1 MVHNET
7 EMCDCLPPP
16 PLPPPLTPPPSPL
29 QDELMQG
36 VVLPLLQ
43 PVAGDPDSDVRCR
56 AVQLLTHL
64 VSEATPSW
72 AVHSLAI
79 ISSVSVC
86 CVGVCCVGV

>member
-7 EMCDCLPPP
+7 EMCDCLP
-16 PLPPPLTPPPSPL
+16 PPPLTPPPSPL

-43 PVAGDPDSDVRCR
+43 PVAGDPDSDVCCR

-86 CVGVCCVGV
+86 CVGV

>member
-1 MVHNET
+1 MYGMMHNEA
-7 EMCDCLPPP
+7 EMCDCLPL
-16 PLPPPLTPPPSPL
+16 PLPLTPPPL
-29 QDELMQG
+29 QDELMEG

-79 ISSVSVC
+79 INSVSMC
-86 CVGVCCVGV
+86 YVGV